1 MIARMTIR
9 SRFSC
14 VHAHAA
20 HACKSKHTHILTHLE
35 YPHPVR
41 HTRAAVEVTRQK
53 NKAKVV
59 IKRCA
64 FSTPNALAPH
74 ADMPAHLLLEGNV
87 FLAEAPNHQL
97 PHFRPPG
104 FSLQDVSCVRK
115 RVCNRVACTGR
126 RPSAAAEEILKTK
139 CNGSDRSALCEHRS
153 ACLERHE
160 QATP

>member
-1 MIARMTIR
+1 M
-9 SRFSC
+9 
-14 VHAHAA
+14 HANQNE
-20 HACKSKHTHILTHLE
+20 HTHTLTHRE

-87 FLAEAPNHQL
+87 FLAEAPHHQL
-97 PHFRPPG
+97 PHYRPPG
-104 FSLQDVSCVRK
+104 FVLQDVSCVRK
-115 RVCNRVACTGR
+115 SVCNRVACPGR
-126 RPSAAAEEILKTK
+126 RPSAAAEETLKTK

-153 ACLERHE
+153 AYLDRHG